1 MGRCFRPDPICPT
14 PMPIYEYQSESP
26 EDPERSCRVCVKGFE
41 LQRPINRE
49 ALEYCP
55 LCRYPV
61 RKRVSQVNTKVA
73 TKEYSDSEAKASGF
87 HVLRKNCDGGYDK
100 V

>member
-1 MGRCFRPDPICPT
+1 M
-14 PMPIYEYQSESP
+14 SP
-26 EDPERSCRVCVKGFE
+26 
-41 LQRPINRE
+41 L
-49 ALEYCP
+49 P
-55 LCRYPV
+55 LPV

-73 TKEYSDSEAKASGF
+73 TKEHSDSEAKASGF